1 MVFSSFPQNVLLFID
16 IFFLYKCKNIVLP
29 FNKITIEDFN
39 GRKTIDDFLDYN
51 LYTNLSMGTPPQKV
65 SHFILQNEYY
75 FNFKKKTSLSYNFI
89 KFSQFLNKEN
99 LSNFCFDNNK
109 SSTFII
115 NDDDEEAFKEIYYF
129 YTLNNGIIKVE
140 NLSHNVE
147 IKEPNYLN
155 KCGVIGLY
163 HKNKRRYR
171 NNSIN
176 LMEELKSKGIIN
188 EYSFTILYKEKCNLF
203 DYHKDNLGIIIIG
216 ESPHIY
222 NYTKYNKKEEVVN
235 PEKNW
240 SIIINRLISSKINY
254 TEENIEMEISLN
266 TAFIIGSNPYKDE
279 IHIEFFSELIKKNL
293 CKLEDLQENIFPI
306 NYYAYSC
313 ENNEEMRENIK
324 LFPSLKFEIKINDL
338 YFIFSY
344 RDLFKLFNDKLY
356 FMIIFKIEKYTSNI
370 PRWVMGEIFLRKYIT
385 TFNYD
390 SKMIIFYRNQVNE
403 ANIKREYIEET
414 NSQKDESSFIN
425 NRTFIEILMGIVIF
439 LIFYLLVKRYRNKKK
454 IYANELEDSNYKNIT
469 KENQENNNLY
479 KEFEMKNNNALINFD
494 SN

>member
-1 MVFSSFPQNVLLFID
+1 MAFNCFLQNALLFID
-16 IFFLYKCKNIVLP
+16 ILLIYNCKNIILP
-29 FNKITIEDFN
+29 FNKISIEDFN
-39 GRKTIDDFLDYN
+39 GRKSIDDYINYN
-51 LYTNLSMGTPPQKV
+51 IYTNISMGTPIKNV
-65 SHFILQNEYY
+65 SHFILKDEYY
-75 FNFKKKTSLSYNFI
+75 FNFKKRLLSYNYI
-89 KFSQFLNKEN
+89 KSSKFLNKEN
-99 LSNFCFDNNK
+99 LSNFWFDNEK
-109 SSTFII
+109 SSTSII
-115 NDDDEEAFKEIYYF
+115 NDDEEVFSDVYYF
-129 YTLNNGIIKVE
+129 ETLNNTIIKVE
-140 NLSHNVE
+140 NLKHNTDLRESKE
-147 IKEPNYLN
+147 IF
-155 KCGVIGLY
+155 KCGLIGLY
-163 HKNKRRYR
+163 HRNYKIYR

-176 LMEELKSKGIIN
+176 LMEELKSKRIIN
-188 EYSFTILYKEKCNLF
+188 EYSFTILYKEKSNLF
-203 DYHKDNLGIIIIG
+203 DYHEGNLGTIIIG

-222 NYTKYNKKEEVVN
+222 NSTKFSKKEEVVN

-240 SIIINRLISSKINY
+240 AIIINRLISSKINY

-324 LFPSLKFEIKINDL
+324 RFPSLKFEIKINDL

-356 FMIIFKIEKYTSNI
+356 FMIIFKIEKHDTK
-370 PRWVMGEIFLRKYIT
+370 WVMGEIFLRKYLT

-403 ANIKREYIEET
+403 ANIKKEYIDET
-414 NSQKDESSFIN
+414 NSQKDKSPFIN
-425 NRTFIEILMGIVIF
+425 NRTIIEVLMGIVIII
-439 LIFYLLVKRYRNKKK
+439 IFYLLVKKCRNKRK
-454 IYANELEDSNYKNIT
+454 IFANELEDSNYKNIPQEKSKHNT
-469 KENQENNNLY
+469 LNKEIEMNN
-479 KEFEMKNNNALINFD
+479 KNPLINFD